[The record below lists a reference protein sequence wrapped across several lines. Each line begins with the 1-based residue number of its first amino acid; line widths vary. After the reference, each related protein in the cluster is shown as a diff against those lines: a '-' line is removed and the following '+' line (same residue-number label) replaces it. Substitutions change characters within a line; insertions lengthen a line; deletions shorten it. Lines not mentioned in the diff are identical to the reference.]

1 MKMMQHITSQDGT
14 PIAYEKVGKGPALI
28 LVGGALNDHKAVA
41 SGMPLAKRLAA
52 NFTVYSYDRRG
63 RGESGDTKP
72 YAIEREVEDIAAL
85 ITNAGGSAYVYGM
98 SSGGALALEA
108 TRSGLAIKKLALYE
122 PPFVGGGQGNEY
134 TARLQKLTA
143 AQRYSDAVK
152 LFLQTIG
159 MPGFLIV
166 VLQLTPMWP
175 QLKKLAP
182 TLDYDAMIMG
192 DGTIPPA
199 AQLAKVTVPT
209 LVMTGTTQRMREAA
223 HTLVSGLPNARQQV
237 LEGQTHNVKPGAL
250 APALTTF
257 FSES

>member
-1 MKMMQHITSQDGT
+1 MKSMQHITSKDGT
-14 PIAYEKVGKGPALI
+14 PIAYEKVGQGPALI
-28 LVGGALNDHKAVA
+28 LVGGALNDHTAVA
-41 SGMPLAKRLAA
+41 SGMPLAKRLTA
-52 NFTVYSYDRRG
+52 NFTVYSFDRRG

-85 ITNAGGSAYVYGM
+85 ITNAGGSAYAYGM

-108 TRSGLAIKKLALYE
+108 TRSGLAIKKLAMYE
-122 PPFVGGGQGNEY
+122 PPFVGQGNEY
-134 TARLQKLTA
+134 IARVQKLTA
-143 AQRYSDAVK
+143 AQRSSDAVK

-159 MPGFLIV
+159 MPGFLIG
-166 VLQLTPMWP
+166 VLRLTPMWP
-175 QLKKLAP
+175 KLKKLAP
-182 TLDYDAMIMG
+182 SLVYDAMIMG

-199 AQLAKVTVPT
+199 AQLAQITVPT
-209 LVMTGTTQRMREAA
+209 LVVTGPTQRMREAA